1 MFNVHA
7 QSCTHTNK
15 ATSIDRSKCLSK
27 SVECGQFQNE
37 LHSKYFK
44 MMWKLKLINKLI
56 WNAAIIDFDFF
67 LFHRKK
73 KTTTTWNLQVL
84 SMKWCFRFHSFRYDF
99 IENHWKTYS
108 FSFSSYL
115 HVPVKHLPNNNNWF
129 EKIWREKH
137 EVLLG
142 IWNG

>member
-1 MFNVHA
+1 MHTHK
-7 QSCTHTNK
+7 QS
-15 ATSIDRSKCLSK
+15 D
-27 SVECGQFQNE
+27 
-37 LHSKYFK
+37 
-44 MMWKLKLINKLI
+44 
-56 WNAAIIDFDFF
+56 
-67 LFHRKK
+67 FHRPFKVSVQISRMRPISKWASFKIFQDDVKIKADKQIDLKCCNNWFWFFFVPPKK